1 MQPIRHIDL
10 RFPRKWNQC
19 STEELEQ
26 IAEVTRDC
34 VNRTDRYHP
43 FNPIEVKMALF
54 FLFAHLTITERAEA
68 DDPQNTYYMVKRK
81 GDKTAFPLYLWQI
94 SYWLLGE
101 SGNPKDKRKKVKPG
115 LLDWMD
121 ADSPGGLTIFPYPEM
136 HLRAPLSWG
145 LRSSLMG
152 KSFAPPETQFAT
164 ASYQQYITAQDY
176 MQLYTV
182 LQNKLLKMEA
192 SASVPDASAATVP
205 DASAATVPDAS
216 ALGTLTKQMN
226 EARAKFLATIFNA
239 KVDYIDSHTGTPKYG
254 YHYSSTQ
261 TQDNY
266 RYFLTFPDIKF
277 QVILFWWSGI
287 MRYLAVKF
295 PHIFKTTKVNNQTI
309 VSPLDAYTNTIA
321 SLQKYTSQTEESL
334 NTQLHTVTLKDLDNM
349 VHEAEEIEKMNKK

>member
-10 RFPRKWNQC
+10 RFPRSWNQC

-34 VNRTDRYHP
+34 VDRTDRYHP

-54 FLFAHLTITERAEA
+54 FLFAHLTITEKAEA
-68 DDPQNTYYMVKRK
+68 DDAQNTYYMVKRK
-81 GDKTAFPLYLWQI
+81 GDKTPFPLYLWQI

-121 ADSPGGLTIFPYPEM
+121 ADSPGGLTIFPYPEI
-136 HLRAPLSWG
+136 HLRAPLSCG

-152 KSFAPPETQFAT
+152 KTFAPPETLFAT

-176 MQLYTV
+176 MQLYTA

-192 SASVPDASAATVP
+192 PATN
-205 DASAATVPDAS
+205 AATVPDAS
-216 ALGTLTKQMN
+216 ALGAKAALTKQLT

-239 KVDYIDSHTGTPKYG
+239 KVDYIDSHTGTPRHD
-254 YHYSSTQ
+254 YHYSSSQ

-266 RYFLTFPDIKF
+266 RYFLTFPDTKF

-287 MRYLAVKF
+287 MRHLAIKF
-295 PHIFKTTKVNNQTI
+295 PHIFKTSKVNNQTI